1 VTHDLE
7 IDKPRR
13 EVPFLSGEDPEARED
28 IRYLFRLY
36 NALKQDVRRLEREI
50 AERKKDKS
58 DG

>member
-1 VTHDLE
+1 MTHDLE
-7 IDKPRR
+7 IDKPN
-13 EVPFLSGEDPEARED
+13 VTANEDIEARED